1 MLRQVTA
8 HIAALRQYLSYTLLF
23 PHYIDIIILYVLIQN
38 CRSVTPRMQ
47 FNSNTFIFFFLP
59 MVLLVH
65 ALLKQNRSRNV
76 WLLIVSLLFF
86 SWGSVESLV
95 FLGIYGAVNYTAA
108 RLIAARPGQKWLLA
122 LAVIVDVAVLFVF
135 KYLNFSL
142 NIVDRLL
149 GTSFPTVQLF
159 QPMGISFIT
168 FTAIAYVVDVYKGIA
183 PAMSSPI
190 DFFLYLSLFIKAGQ
204 GPIIRYEKIGPEL
217 NDRVCTKADFLAG
230 AQRFVAGFGKKVLI
244 ADTLGRTVDMVF
256 ANVYNG
262 ISPATAW
269 LGILFYTFQIYYD
282 FSGYTDMAIGL
293 GRILGFTLP
302 ENFDDPY
309 WSKSVSEF
317 WNRWHITLGK
327 WFKDYIYIPLG
338 GNRKGKLRQIFNL
351 GVVWMTTGI
360 WHGAAVHYILWG
372 IYYGAL
378 VILEKQIMD
387 KNWYKRIP
395 DAVKW
400 AATFL
405 ATIFGWI
412 IFRAESLGKIIVY
425 LKAMLD
431 TAGFSVYM
439 YDFAYLFDAPGLIAF
454 AAAVLLALP
463 RPKVLQG
470 ITERSNG
477 AYLVLNLALV
487 LVFAVSVV
495 FMVNSTYN
503 SFIYF
508 QF

>member
-1 MLRQVTA
+1 
-8 HIAALRQYLSYTLLF
+8 
-23 PHYIDIIILYVLIQN
+23 
-38 CRSVTPRMQ
+38 
-47 FNSNTFIFFFLP
+47 
-59 MVLLVH
+59 
-65 ALLKQNRSRNV
+65 
-76 WLLIVSLLFF
+76 
-86 SWGSVESLV
+86 
-95 FLGIYGAVNYTAA
+95 
-108 RLIAARPGQKWLLA
+108 
-122 LAVIVDVAVLFVF
+122 
-135 KYLNFSL
+135 
-142 NIVDRLL
+142 
-149 GTSFPTVQLF
+149 
-159 QPMGISFIT
+159 
-168 FTAIAYVVDVYKGIA
+168 
-183 PAMSSPI
+183 
-190 DFFLYLSLFIKAGQ
+190 
-204 GPIIRYEKIGPEL
+204 
-217 NDRVCTKADFLAG
+217 
-230 AQRFVAGFGKKVLI
+230 
-244 ADTLGRTVDMVF
+244 
-256 ANVYNG
+256 
-262 ISPATAW
+262 
-269 LGILFYTFQIYYD
+269 
-282 FSGYTDMAIGL
+282 
-293 GRILGFTLP
+293 
-302 ENFDDPY
+302 
-309 WSKSVSEF
+309 
-317 WNRWHITLGK
+317 
-327 WFKDYIYIPLG
+327 
-338 GNRKGKLRQIFNL
+338 
-351 GVVWMTTGI
+351 MTTGI

-425 LKAMLD
+425 LKAMLG